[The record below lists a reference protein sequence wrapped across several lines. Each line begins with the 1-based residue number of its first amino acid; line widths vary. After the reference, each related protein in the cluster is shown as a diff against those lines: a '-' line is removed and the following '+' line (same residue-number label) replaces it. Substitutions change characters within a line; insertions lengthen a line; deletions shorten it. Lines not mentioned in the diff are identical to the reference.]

1 MRVERSSQKGKD
13 GKRNRKRKSNPVYGT
28 TDEMGGGSG
37 RKRGYFVRDPERN
50 LVLLPGGRDFEAE
63 MYPEKN
69 GNIRYTNKNACK
81 HCKNR
86 NKCYKGK
93 TNGRNRFYQRIRW
106 RKLVKSG
113 WKQRGRNINKAGR
126 KQKSDMKSKGS
137 KIYIE
142 AKSKKKKCAR
152 GCVCPSIRL
161 EPSNEQ
167 WEQPI
172 FSLNRVKEGGRGILL
187 SLLGI

>member
-1 MRVERSSQKGKD
+1 
-13 GKRNRKRKSNPVYGT
+13 
-28 TDEMGGGSG
+28 
-37 RKRGYFVRDPERN
+37 
-50 LVLLPGGRDFEAE
+50 
-63 MYPEKN
+63 MYQEN

-93 TNGRNRFYQRIRW
+93 NEWKEIDFTKDTLEKACKEWLEAEGKEYQQSGQETKVRYE
-106 RKLVKSG
+106 KVKVVKFTLKPS
-113 WKQRGRNINKAGR
+113 Q
-126 KQKSDMKSKGS
+126 
-137 KIYIE
+137 E
-142 AKSKKKKCAR
+142 KCAR

-172 FSLNRVKEGGRGILL
+172 FS
-187 SLLGI
+187 